1 MNLDLFILGGYGHF
15 VWPAFIFAF
24 LSCFVLYLKTKRE
37 FKKYETMFLKEN
49 KQLYSAEI
57 KVSEG
62 KKEYKRSFVC

>member
-24 LSCFVLYLKTKRE
+24 LSCLVLYLKTKRE

-49 KQLYSAEI
+49 KQLYNAEI
-57 KVSEG
+57 KIAEEE
-62 KKEYKRSFVC
+62 KKYKRSFVC